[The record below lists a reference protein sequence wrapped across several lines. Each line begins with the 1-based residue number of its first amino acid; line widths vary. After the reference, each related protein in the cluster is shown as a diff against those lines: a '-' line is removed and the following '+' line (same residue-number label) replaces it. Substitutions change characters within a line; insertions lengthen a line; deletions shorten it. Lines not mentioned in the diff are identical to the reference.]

1 MLLKRLFALCFL
13 FGYIFSYAAEPTLVL
28 DRKYW
33 FHSLSTIDGLS
44 NNNVTCL
51 LEDNKGRIWIG
62 TESGANIYDGYTVR
76 QLSLGKEINTS
87 ASDVVTSIQQ
97 DALGN
102 VWVNYNGGFVV
113 SLGINERMTARD
125 YLTSLGVPM
134 PNDAYI
140 YVDENGRLWI
150 LDSQQLYY

>member
-1 MLLKRLFALCFL
+1 MLIKRLFALCFL

-102 VWVNYNGGFVV
+102 VWVNYNGGDP
-113 SLGINERMTARD
+113 TAGSPTVT
-125 YLTSLGVPM
+125 LL
-134 PNDAYI
+134 
-140 YVDENGRLWI
+140 RLHPSHE
-150 LDSQQLYY
+150 SQSGKRPPEG